1 MVSNVYVI
9 FKNLFCYSQ
18 FSAAEAR
25 LLRVAIGSFFDH
37 LVLVVETIKEFGP
50 PMESQMEQ

>member
-50 PMESQMEQ
+50 PMES